1 MLLFI
6 LPFITFVR
14 NVVEV
19 RSTSILFPSFN
30 IKASKY
36 ENHAIYRNRLRAV
49 FGGKP
54 VGYVGAGFRE
64 KNTSLYVSNSHL
76 DTQWRWDV
84 KATIDDYL
92 YNTAVQNLA
101 LLEKLSALR
110 VQFRR
115 RRQVRMDQGVLSAP
129 LRAHPGNS

>member
-54 VGYVGAGFRE
+54 AGCAGAGFRE
-64 KNTSLYVSNSHL
+64 KIQGLYGLQFPSRHAVAVGRESH
-76 DTQWRWDV
+76 D
-84 KATIDDYL
+84 
-92 YNTAVQNLA
+92 
-101 LLEKLSALR
+101 
-110 VQFRR
+110 RR
-115 RRQVRMDQGVLSAP
+115 LP
-129 LRAHPGNS
+129 I